1 VKKIALV
8 LSSGGPRGAA
18 HVGVLKVL
26 EEQKVP
32 LSLVVGSSIG
42 AMIGGV

>member
-1 VKKIALV
+1 MKKIALV

-26 EEQKVP
+26 EEHQVP
-32 LSLVVGSSIG
+32 ISLVIGSSIG
-42 AMIGGV
+42 